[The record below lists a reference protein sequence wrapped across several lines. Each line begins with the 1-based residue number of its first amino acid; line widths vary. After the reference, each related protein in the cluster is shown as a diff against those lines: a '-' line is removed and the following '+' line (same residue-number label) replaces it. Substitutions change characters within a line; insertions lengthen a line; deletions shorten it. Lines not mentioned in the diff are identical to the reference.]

1 MFVIE
6 RSRLDDKADIEVAWD
21 ERFYSG
27 HNYINNVPTWGPLDH
42 AVEYHN
48 KSRAI
53 SMSYRIDDE
62 AGYGNMSN
70 QSGFTTT
77 VEALEDYDD
86 V

>member
-6 RSRLDDKADIEVAWD
+6 RGGVTWG

-27 HNYINNVPTWGPLDH
+27 HNSMTLMPQWGPLNY

-62 AGYGNMSN
+62 EGIH
-70 QSGFTTT
+70 TT
-77 VEALEDYDD
+77 VEAVDSFSEEEND
-86 V
+86 

>member
-6 RSRLDDKADIEVAWD
+6 RSGVGWD

-27 HNYINNVPTWGPLDH
+27 HNTMTCRPCWGPLNC

-53 SMSYRIDDE
+53 SMSDRMDE
-62 AGYGNMSN
+62 EES
-70 QSGFTTT
+70 SGI
-77 VEALEDYDD
+77 
-86 V
+86 

>member
-6 RSRLDDKADIEVAWD
+6 RGGVTWS

-27 HNYINNVPTWGPLDH
+27 HNYMTAMPQWGPLNY

-48 KSRAI
+48 KSQAI

-62 AGYGNMSN
+62 EGIC
-70 QSGFTTT
+70 TT
-77 VEALEDYDD
+77 VEAVDNFSEEEND
-86 V
+86 